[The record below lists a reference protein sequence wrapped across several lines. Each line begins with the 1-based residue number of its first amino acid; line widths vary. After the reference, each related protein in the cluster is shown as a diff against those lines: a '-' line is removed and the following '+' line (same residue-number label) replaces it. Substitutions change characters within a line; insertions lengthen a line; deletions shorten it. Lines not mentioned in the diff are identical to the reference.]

1 MLAKNKGG
9 KLDTEE
15 TNVKPRSNNSTNF
28 KSSTLFMCLLMLAG
42 YLFFVLDIVE
52 AQEKSI
58 FLNINGLTTNYST
71 THKNV
76 GDLINEIYPDQ
87 KNILSIF
94 PDINKEILPGDT
106 IFIKIQAVK
115 PNKTIALNL
124 EAAKQE
130 SKIAEKKEKIAAIK
144 KAEPEIDLSIQPK
157 SPLYQGTA
165 TWYKYGDKPT
175 TASTIFPK
183 GTKLR
188 VTAINSG
195 KIVDVVVNDYGP
207 EAWTGV
213 TLDLNSIAFAK
224 LAPLGAGKIFIEFFV
239 I

>member
-1 MLAKNKGG
+1 LLVKNKGG

-15 TNVKPRSNNSTNF
+15 TIVTPHSNNSINF
-28 KSSTLFMCLLMLAG
+28 KLSILIMCVLVLTC
-42 YLFFVLDIVE
+42 YLFFALDTVK

-58 FLNINGLTTNYST
+58 SLNINGLITDYST

-76 GDLINEIYPDQ
+76 GGLIDEIYPDK

-94 PDINKEILPGDT
+94 PDVNKEILPGDT
-106 IFIKIQAVK
+106 IFIQIQAVEPTK
-115 PNKTIALNL
+115 IISFNL
-124 EAAKQE
+124 EIAKQK
-130 SKIAEKKEKIAAIK
+130 SKIEELKKI
-144 KAEPEIDLSIQPK
+144 EPEIDLNIQPK
-157 SPLYQGTA
+157 SVVYQGTA
-165 TWYKYGDKPT
+165 TWYKYGNTPT

-207 EAWTGV
+207 ESWTGV
-213 TLDLNSIAFAK
+213 ALDLNSVAFAK
-224 LAPLGAGKIFIEFFV
+224 IAPLGAGKIPIEFFV